1 MTPTHSM
8 TSMTYLQLLFSP
20 MVQAL
25 HRMKHEYK
33 RTGLVILFDILF
45 LLVLGFVSSPL
56 VLRITDY
63 LFFIGQAIGRYSS
76 LNSDAQNQA
85 LTTLI
90 QNTSMQPY
98 VWKTGILLL
107 IWVVSVYLLYVF
119 FQGLAWWYTV
129 RTAVK
134 QESEPPLY
142 NYLMRFLRINIPWYF
157 LFIVLQVV
165 LYIYSLF
172 ALVAQRQAGLSD
184 GALPYPFIFTLLYV
198 LIGYFAVISYTC
210 IARDTARRSL
220 IPTLV
225 LGVKRFHIL
234 FPAFLL
240 ALIPFV
246 LVNFILFAFGKSP
259 VLTMVLGFLLFFPA
273 LVWTRWYFTRVAW
286 HTFNAQ

>member
-1 MTPTHSM
+1 MNYS
-8 TSMTYLQLLFSP
+8 QILFSP
-20 MVQAL
+20 MLQAL
-25 HRMKHEYK
+25 HRMKQDYK
-33 RTGLVILFDILF
+33 RTSLVILFDILF

-63 LFFIGQAIGRYSS
+63 LFFIGQAIGKYSS

-98 VWKTGILLL
+98 VGKVSILLL
-107 IWVVSVYLLYVF
+107 IWIVSVYIIYVF
-119 FQGLAWWYTV
+119 FQSLVWWYTV

-134 QESEPPLY
+134 QEPEPPLY
-142 NYLMRFLRINIPWYF
+142 NYMMRFLRINIPGYF
-157 LFIVLQVV
+157 LFVVLQVV
-165 LYIYSLF
+165 LYIYSIFSL
-172 ALVAQRQAGLSD
+172 AAQRQAGLA
-184 GALPYPFIFTLLYV
+184 GEALPYPFIFTILYV

-273 LVWTRWYFTRVAW
+273 LVWARWYFTRVAW